1 MGIERNYEPTFVA
14 RLAAA
19 EKQVQQAY
27 RPVIGV
33 HKWFA
38 RRPGAL
44 FRSLLLAELAD
55 VPVSEA
61 YLESHDFGGLVA
73 LDPFMGGGTTLFE
86 ANRLGLSVLGYD
98 TNPMSRWIVER
109 ELESLDI
116 DAFESAGD
124 AICQAVETQL
134 GELYETRCTEC
145 EDHVPV
151 KSFLW
156 VKTHECTKGHRT
168 LLLSNPLIAGRG
180 MNRHTHDVLICGKCG
195 HLHQALPNR
204 RPKKCPSCKT
214 AYAASTV
221 RRQGACLECAEPFSV
236 PELEQS
242 TPYNHTLVAIEYH
255 CARCRER
262 KDRRGRFFK
271 APDDD
276 DDARYE
282 RAASMCS
289 NLGSTRWPSARIP
302 VGDETRRLHRWGY
315 HRFVDLHNP
324 RQLLGLHVLAEE
336 IRRQPRKLRYA
347 LATVFSDFVRYQ
359 NMVCRYDPAALKI
372 LDVFSIHGFPV
383 SRVQCEAAL
392 IGLPGVG
399 SGGYR
404 HFLRKYALAKRY
416 CAQPFETLLLEGR
429 RQRVPIEGERILAT
443 FVREQERLV
452 EGRHA
457 TLNTAS
463 ISAAPPSDE
472 SVDMVLTDPPYFA
485 NVQYSELMDFCYAWL
500 RQIVRPGYFKTR
512 TSRSQEEVTGNA
524 HEGRDLEHFAA
535 SLSVV
540 YSRAAGALKRGGP
553 FAFTFH
559 HNEPEA
565 YAAIIVAC
573 LDAGLI
579 PQTTFVCPS
588 EMRGSVH
595 IANSNSSR
603 VDSVFVLR
611 KPPAPAGV
619 GAGSAEDCALQAAQA
634 LEEAGVTV
642 TDGDRRCILFGLRA
656 EAAMH
661 RLLNVWD
668 ANAPIDRRVALAAEA
683 MSDGSPL
690 AVVPREAVAEL
701 STAVA

>member
-1 MGIERNYEPTFVA
+1 MGIERNYESGFVA
-14 RLAAA
+14 QFAAA

-44 FRSLLLAELAD
+44 FRSLVLSELAD
-55 VPVSEA
+55 VPVSDA
-61 YLESHDFGGLVA
+61 YLESHDFEGRVV

-109 ELESLDI
+109 ELEPLDI
-116 DAFESAGD
+116 DAFEAIGES
-124 AICQAVETQL
+124 ICQVVEAQL
-134 GELYETRCTEC
+134 SEFYETRCTEC
-145 EDHVPV
+145 HDDVPV

-156 VKTHECTKGHRT
+156 AKTHECTNGHRT
-168 LLLSNPLIAGRG
+168 LLLNSPLIAGRK
-180 MNRHTHDVLICGKCG
+180 MNRHTHDVLVCGRCG
-195 HLHQALPNR
+195 NLHQASPNR
-204 RPKKCPSCKT
+204 RPKRCPYCKST
-214 AYAASTV
+214 YAESTV
-221 RRQGACLECAEPFSV
+221 RRQGTCPECAEPFTV
-236 PELEQS
+236 PEDEQLA
-242 TPYNHTLVAIEYH
+242 PYRHTLVAIEYH
-255 CARCRER
+255 CAKCRKR

-271 APDDD
+271 APDGDD
-276 DDARYE
+276 HARYE
-282 RAASMCS
+282 RAVSMCS
-289 NLGSTRWPSARIP
+289 SLDSSRWPSARVP

-315 HRFVDLHNP
+315 HRFTDLHNP

-347 LATVFSDFVRYQ
+347 LATVYSDFIRYQ
-359 NMVCRYDPAALKI
+359 NMVCRYDAAALKI
-372 LDVFSIHGFPV
+372 LDVFSIHAFPV

-404 HFLRKYALAKRY
+404 HFLKKYALAKRY
-416 CAQPFETLLLEGR
+416 CAQPFETLSLKGR
-429 RQRVPIEGERILAT
+429 RQRVPIEGECISGT
-443 FVREQERLV
+443 FVRRHERLAKSRRV
-452 EGRHA
+452 ALE
-457 TLNTAS
+457 TAS
-463 ISAAPPSDE
+463 ISAKPPADE

-485 NVQYSELMDFCYAWL
+485 NVQYSELMDFCYTWL
-500 RQIVRPGYFKTR
+500 RQIVRPRYFKAR
-512 TSRSQEEVTGNA
+512 TSRSLEEVTGNT

-535 SLSVV
+535 SLSAV
-540 YSRAAGALKRGGP
+540 YCKAARALKRGGP
-553 FAFTFH
+553 FAFTYH
-559 HNEPEA
+559 HNESEA

-619 GAGSAEDCALQAAQA
+619 VGNSVEERVLRAART
-634 LEEAGVTV
+634 LEEVGVPV
-642 TDGDRRCILFGLRA
+642 TDGDRRCIRFGFRA

-661 RLLNVWD
+661 RLLNAWD
-668 ANAPIDRRVALAAEA
+668 ANAPIGRRVALADEA
-683 MSDGSPL
+683 MSDSTPVFI
-690 AVVPREAVAEL
+690 APRETAEPSVAVA
-701 STAVA
+701 